1 MSSKNTWNKESAS
14 YYIAT
19 VTVGDTELEVYGEV
33 VGPEHDIGYTGDVEL
48 HDVRIAGPDG
58 HLSTS
63 VWEMVCCYPE
73 LLADIENKVCE
84 VTL

>member
-1 MSSKNTWNKESAS
+1 MSSTNTWNKESAS

-48 HDVRIAGPDG
+48 HDVRIACPDG
-58 HLSTS
+58 TSTS
-63 VWEMVCCYPE
+63 IWEMVCCYPE
-73 LLADIENKVCE
+73 LVADIENKVCE

>member
-1 MSSKNTWNKESAS
+1 MSSKNTWIKESYK
-14 YYIAT
+14 YYLTTI
-19 VTVGDTELEVYGEV
+19 TVGDTEFEVHGEV
-33 VGPEHDIGYTGDVEL
+33 SDPEDDIGYTGDVEIY
-48 HDVRIAGPDG
+48 DVRIAGPDG

-63 VWEMVCCYPE
+63 VWEMVCCYPD